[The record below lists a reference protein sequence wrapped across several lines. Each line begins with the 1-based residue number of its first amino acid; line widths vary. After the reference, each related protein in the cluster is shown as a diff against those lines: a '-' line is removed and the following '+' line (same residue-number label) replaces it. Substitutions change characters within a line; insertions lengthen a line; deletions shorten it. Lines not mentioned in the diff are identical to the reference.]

1 MNCIILLLLLFCG
14 GNSCSNG
21 CSCIGNSNRSSCG
34 NNNSCGN
41 SNNSCGSSS
50 SCGSS
55 NACGARV
62 WKTRDAVE
70 TETADRPDRI
80 SRISHRWMIRHFP
93 GEMTE
98 DARPVDVSRIPEN
111 MGNRKA
117 PELSWQFRGLF
128 CLKD

>member
-41 SNNSCGSSS
+41 SNNSCG
-50 SCGSS
+50 
-55 NACGARV
+55 AVVPVAARMPAAHVV

>member
-55 NACGARV
+55 NACGARCLEDEGRGGD
-62 WKTRDAVE
+62 RDRR
-70 TETADRPDRI
+70 RPDRI

>member
-1 MNCIILLLLLFCG
+1 MRLSAIA
-14 GNSCSNG
+14 
-21 CSCIGNSNRSSCG
+21 
-34 NNNSCGN
+34 
-41 SNNSCGSSS
+41 SSS
-50 SCGSS
+50 RFFPASS
-55 NACGARV
+55 RAGAGG
-62 WKTRDAVE
+62 WFWAGQMPRDAVE

-117 PELSWQFRGLF
+117 PELSWQFWGLF

>member
-50 SCGSS
+50 SCGGS
-55 NACGARV
+55 NACGVIWR
-62 WKTRDAVE
+62 TRDAVE

>member
-21 CSCIGNSNRSSCG
+21 CSCIGN
-34 NNNSCGN
+34 
-41 SNNSCGSSS
+41 
-50 SCGSS
+50 
-55 NACGARV
+55 
-62 WKTRDAVE
+62 
-70 TETADRPDRI
+70 
-80 SRISHRWMIRHFP
+80 RHFP

>member
-1 MNCIILLLLLFCG
+1 MVEIPVATAVAVQETAIAVPAETTIPVG
-14 GNSCSNG
+14 
-21 CSCIGNSNRSSCG
+21 IPITP
-34 NNNSCGN
+34 
-41 SNNSCGSSS
+41 
-50 SCGSS
+50 
-55 NACGARV
+55 AEAVVPVAARMPAAHVV

-117 PELSWQFRGLF
+117 PELYWQFRGLF

>member
-1 MNCIILLLLLFCG
+1 MGIPITP
-14 GNSCSNG
+14 
-21 CSCIGNSNRSSCG
+21 
-34 NNNSCGN
+34 
-41 SNNSCGSSS
+41 
-50 SCGSS
+50 
-55 NACGARV
+55 AEAVVPVAARMPAAHVV

>member
-34 NNNSCGN
+34 TTIPVGIPITP
-41 SNNSCGSSS
+41 
-50 SCGSS
+50 
-55 NACGARV
+55 AEAVVPVAARMPAAHVV

>member
-1 MNCIILLLLLFCG
+1 MPAAHVIW
-14 GNSCSNG
+14 
-21 CSCIGNSNRSSCG
+21 R
-34 NNNSCGN
+34 
-41 SNNSCGSSS
+41 
-50 SCGSS
+50 
-55 NACGARV
+55 
-62 WKTRDAVE
+62 TRDAVETETVSSVTEDRAEAE

>member
-55 NACGARV
+55 NACGARCLEDEGRGGD
-62 WKTRDAVE
+62 RD
-70 TETADRPDRI
+70 RRDRI

>member
-55 NACGARV
+55 NACGARCLEDEGRGGD
-62 WKTRDAVE
+62 RDR
-70 TETADRPDRI
+70 RPPNRI

-111 MGNRKA
+111 MGNRK
-117 PELSWQFRGLF
+117 PLN
-128 CLKD
+128 CLGSSGACFV